1 VSQDTLFE
9 EPGTALAKAPVQAIT
24 PTTPMALLQLAIER
38 EGSIDVIE
46 RLAKL
51 QTDMLDR
58 EARLAYIQAFED
70 FKRNAPTIVKDSEI
84 VIKGQVMGKF
94 AKLDQICDKLIPA
107 LLDVG
112 ITHRWKTTEGE
123 GGRIVCTCYLRHRLG
138 HEEQGATFGA
148 APETSGFKNNV
159 QAVGSTGS
167 YLERYTLV
175 ASCGIAIKGLDSID
189 SGNGSTSNKQDG
201 KLAETIALTHE
212 ENIKKA
218 GCVDDLKRFY
228 FAAFGE
234 ADAVGDNS
242 AKNIFGKL
250 KDARYKQLH
259 LEGRK

>member
-1 VSQDTLFE
+1 MSDN
-9 EPGTALAKAPVQAIT
+9 AIT
-24 PTTPMALLQLAIER
+24 KQQQAPMAGVTSPMGLLQLAIER

-51 QTDMLDR
+51 QMEMMDR
-58 EARLAYIQAFED
+58 EARLAYINAFED
-70 FKRNAPTIVKDSEI
+70 FKRSAPTLVKDSEI

-107 LLDVG
+107 LLAVG

-123 GGRIVCTCYLRHRLG
+123 NGRIVCTCYLRHRLG

-175 ASCGIAIKGLDSID
+175 ASCGLAIKGMDNIDNPPNSGKQPGVLDEREQLTHLDNIRNAND
-189 SGNGSTSNKQDG
+189 
-201 KLAETIALTHE
+201 AEELRRMYMSAQKDADATGDTKSTIA
-212 ENIKKA
+212 
-218 GCVDDLKRFY
+218 F
-228 FAAFGE
+228 
-234 ADAVGDNS
+234 ADA
-242 AKNIFGKL
+242 KNK
-250 KDARYKQLH
+250 RYRELQA
-259 LEGRK
+259 EGRI

>member
-1 VSQDTLFE
+1 MTDSAITKQ
-9 EPGTALAKAPVQAIT
+9 APVQLAGVT
-24 PTTPMALLQLAIER
+24 SPMGLLQLAIER

-51 QTDMLDR
+51 QMEMMDR
-58 EARLAYIQAFED
+58 EARLAYINAFED
-70 FKRNAPTIVKDSEI
+70 FKRNAPTLVKDSEI

-107 LLDVG
+107 LLAVG

-123 GGRIVCTCYLRHRLG
+123 NGRIVCTCYLRHRLG

-175 ASCGIAIKGLDSID
+175 ASCGLAIKGMDNVDNPPS
-189 SGNGSTSNKQDG
+189 DG
-201 KLAETIALTHE
+201 KQPGVLDEREQLTHLDNIRNANDAE
-212 ENIKKA
+212 ELRKMYMAAQKA
-218 GCVDDLKRFY
+218 
-228 FAAFGE
+228 
-234 ADAVGDNS
+234 ADATGDTKS
-242 AKNIFGKL
+242 TITFADAKNK
-250 KDARYKQLH
+250 RYRELQS
-259 LEGRK
+259 EGRV